1 MPDIELPEDMRQ
13 SNVSVKVKLQIHFV
27 WSLGVTTDSES
38 VLNVFGWRQLYGY
51 TETKKEP
58 AYEE

>member
-1 MPDIELPEDMRQ
+1 MRQ
-13 SNVSVKVKLQIHFV
+13 SDVSVNVKLQIHFV
-27 WSLGVTTDSES
+27 CSLALYCIEVTLNSER

>member
-1 MPDIELPEDMRQ
+1 MRQ

-27 WSLGVTTDSES
+27 CSLTLYCIEVTLNSER
-38 VLNVFGWRQLYGY
+38 VLSVFGWRQPYGY

>member
-1 MPDIELPEDMRQ
+1 MRQ

-27 WSLGVTTDSES
+27 WSLGVTLNSES

>member
-1 MPDIELPEDMRQ
+1 MRQ

-27 WSLGVTTDSES
+27 CSLTLYCIEVTLNSERVIS
-38 VLNVFGWRQLYGY
+38 VFGWRQTYGY